1 MKPRIKSKTLW
12 TNSVLIGL
20 ALAILNLPEMSALVK
35 TLPDTYQMV
44 ALIVFG
50 AVNIVLREV
59 TTSPLGGWVKT
70 PQRESPAEDSG
81 ISGEVASPKAKNR
94 DA

>member
-12 TNSVLIGL
+12 ANGALVVL
-20 ALAILNLPEMSALVK
+20 ALAILNLPEMSVQVK

-50 AVNIVLREV
+50 AANIVLREV

-81 ISGEVASPKAKNR
+81 IFGEVAPPKAKNR